1 LQLSNKSENKRFQH
15 HNPNEANMIRAI
27 AKQIMAVILLFFL
40 SLPNLSAQTTDHSVD
55 HFDLHQHQGNAWVDS
70 VFNSLSLK
78 ERIAQSMVIRTFS
91 NRDRAFYD
99 SISRIIIKYNIG
111 GLCFF
116 QGDPQQQ
123 AQLTKYWQ
131 VLSKTPLLITIDAEW
146 GLGMRLKN
154 AWSFPKQMTLGAV
167 TDNELIYRMA
177 YKIGQHCKSI
187 GTEMNFAPVVDIN
200 SNPAN
205 PVINFRSF
213 GEDPQQVAIKGAAY
227 IRGLQDA
234 GVMACAKHFPGHGDT
249 DSDSHYTLPLLNH
262 NRQVIDSIDLV
273 PFRKAMEAH
282 VSGIMT
288 AHLFIPALDARKN
301 MATSLSDKAID
312 SLMKQVMGFDGLAV
326 TDALDM
332 KGVTA
337 SHQIGEIEKM
347 AYLAG
352 NDILLL
358 PLAIGSAIDKIIKA
372 IEQGEIS
379 GEEIDARC
387 RKILTYKYITGLY
400 NFDYDDID
408 IDKIPALVN
417 DTESELITRQ
427 IYEKAIT
434 IVKNHRDLL
443 PLQRLDTLRIA
454 SVAIGSASVSTFQK
468 TLELYAPVTHFQA
481 GDAPTAAEISNLRK
495 QLQNYNLI
503 IISLESPRLLPRNN
517 YSVTQAA
524 LQLVAEIK
532 SLPSHAVL
540 DIFGNAYLLKSF
552 ADNKNLDAIVMS
564 YENNDLVKE
573 VSAQML
579 FGATGAFGS
588 LPVTVTSTYPAGTG
602 LITRPLARLRY
613 SIPEEVG
620 IDHRMLDTLDR
631 LIEKAIREKAFP
643 GAQMLLAKDG
653 VVFYNKSFGNHIY
666 NNERP
671 VQHDDL
677 YDLASLTK
685 ILATTPAIMEL
696 QDEGLFDIDQPLSV
710 YLPYLQSSNKSGMI
724 TRDAM
729 THQARLQAWIP
740 FYIKTII
747 DYKPDKRLYHS
758 KPEAGYTTQVADKL
772 YILDLYRDSI
782 FDTITSS
789 KLLKKK
795 EYKYSDLGFILL
807 YDAIQKIT
815 ATPMDVWMQNEFY
828 KPLGMTTMGYL
839 PRQRFDLNRIVPTE
853 NDTIFRKQLVHGYVH
868 DPGAAM
874 LGGVSGH
881 AGLFANANDVA
892 KMMQMYLQKGFYG
905 GRQYIKPETME
916 EFTRQQFPL
925 DDNRRGIGFD
935 KPLPVYDRAGPA
947 CKGAS
952 AASFGH
958 SGFTGTY
965 AWADP
970 DHQLVYIFLSNRV
983 YPDAGNNGLTKSNLR
998 TKLHQLV
1005 YDIIK
1010 ASTPATTPASMLLN
1024 KD

>member
-1 LQLSNKSENKRFQH
+1 
-15 HNPNEANMIRAI
+15 MIRAT
-27 AKQIMAVILLFFL
+27 AKPIMAAILLFFL
-40 SLPNLSAQTTDHSVD
+40 SLTNLSAQTAGTSGDR
-55 HFDLHQHQGNAWVDS
+55 FDLRQHEGNAWVDS

-78 ERIAQSMVIRTFS
+78 ERIAQSMVIRTYS

-99 SISRIIIKYNIG
+99 SISRIILKYNIG

-154 AWSFPKQMTLGAV
+154 AWSFPKQMTLGAIA
-167 TDNELIYRMA
+167 DNELIYRMA
-177 YKIGQHCKSI
+177 YKIGKHCQSI
-187 GTEMNFAPVVDIN
+187 GTQMNFAPVVDIN

-213 GEDPQQVAIKGAAY
+213 GENPHQVAVKGAAY

-234 GVMACAKHFPGHGDT
+234 GVMACAKHFPAHGDT
-249 DSDSHYTLPLLNH
+249 DSDPHSTLPLPNH
-262 NRQVIDSIDLV
+262 SRQVIDSIDLV
-273 PFRKAMEAH
+273 PFREAMAAH
-282 VSGIMT
+282 VSGLMA
-288 AHLFIPALDARKN
+288 AHLFIPALDARKD
-301 MATSLSDKAID
+301 MATSISDKAID
-312 SLMKQVMGFDGLAV
+312 SLMKQVMGFEGLAV

-337 SHQIGEIEKM
+337 AHQIGEIEKM

-358 PLAIGSAIDKIIKA
+358 PLAIDAAIKKIIKA
-372 IEQGEIS
+372 IDQSEIS
-379 GEEIDARC
+379 REEVDARC
-387 RKILTYKYITGLY
+387 RKILTYKYITGL
-400 NFDYDDID
+400 NTFNYDDIN
-408 IDKIPALVN
+408 IDEIPAIVN
-417 DTESELITRQ
+417 DAESELITRH
-427 IYEKAIT
+427 IYEQAVT
-434 IVKNHRDLL
+434 VVKNQTDLL
-443 PLQRLDTLRIA
+443 PLQRPDTLRIA
-454 SVAIGSASVSTFQK
+454 SVAIGSSAVSTFQK
-468 TLELYAPVTHFQA
+468 TLELFAPVTHFQA
-481 GDAPTAAEISNLRK
+481 GDAPTVAEINSLRK
-495 QLQNYNLI
+495 QLEKFNLI
-503 IISLESPRLLPRNN
+503 IVSLESPRLLPSKN
-517 YSVTQAA
+517 YSVTQSA
-524 LQLVAEIK
+524 LQLIAEIK
-532 SLPSHAVL
+532 SLPSRTVL

-552 ADNKNLDAIVMS
+552 TENRGLDAIVMS

-579 FGATGAFGS
+579 FGATGASGS
-588 LPVTVTSTYPAGTG
+588 LPVTVTKTFPAGTG
-602 LITRPLARLRY
+602 FITQPLECLRY

-620 IDHRMLDTLDR
+620 IDHRALDTLDR

-653 VVFYNKSFGNHIY
+653 VVFYNKSFGNHTY
-666 NNERP
+666 DKKQP
-671 VQHDDL
+671 VQTDDL

-685 ILATTPAIMEL
+685 ILATTPGIMKL
-696 QDEGLFDIDQPLSV
+696 HDEGSFDIDQPLSV
-710 YLPYLQSSNKSGMI
+710 YLPYLQSSNKSGII
-724 TRDAM
+724 TRDIMA
-729 THQARLQAWIP
+729 HQARLQSWVP
-740 FYIKTII
+740 FYVKTIK
-747 DYKPDKRLYHS
+747 DFQPDKMLYRS
-758 KPEAGYTTQVADKL
+758 KPEKNFSTQVANKL
-772 YILDLYRDSI
+772 FIMDAYRDSI
-782 FDTITSS
+782 YETIATS

-807 YDAIQKIT
+807 CDAIQRIT
-815 ATPMDVWMQNEFY
+815 TIPMDVWIQNEFY
-828 KPLGMTTMGYL
+828 KPMGMTTLGYL
-839 PRQRFDLNRIVPTE
+839 PLQNFSLQRIIPTE

-892 KMMQMYLQKGFYG
+892 KMMQMYLQEGFYG
-905 GRQYIKPETME
+905 GHQYLKSETIE

-925 DDNRRGIGFD
+925 DDNRRGLGFD
-935 KPLPVYDRAGPA
+935 KPLPIYDRKGPT

-952 AASFGH
+952 ADSYGH

-970 DHQLVYIFLSNRV
+970 DNQLVYIFLSNRV
-983 YPDAGNNGLTKSNLR
+983 CPDAGNNGLIKSNLR
-998 TKLHQLV
+998 TVLHQLV

-1010 ASTPATTPASMLLN
+1010 ASTPATTPASLMLN

>member
-1 LQLSNKSENKRFQH
+1 
-15 HNPNEANMIRAI
+15 MIRAT

-40 SLPNLSAQTTDHSVD
+40 SLPNLSAQTADNSAD
-55 HFDLHQHQGNAWVDS
+55 HFDLRQHEGNAWVDS

-78 ERIAQSMVIRTFS
+78 ERIAQTMVIRTFS

-146 GLGMRLKN
+146 GLGMRLKD

-167 TDNELIYRMA
+167 TDDELIYRMA
-177 YKIGQHCKSI
+177 YKIGEHCKSI
-187 GTEMNFAPVVDIN
+187 GVQMNFAPVVDIN

-213 GEDPQQVAIKGAAY
+213 GEDPQQVAVKGAAY

-262 NRQVIDSIDLV
+262 SRQVIDKIDLV
-273 PFRKAMEAH
+273 PFRAAMAAH
-282 VSGIMT
+282 VSGLMT
-288 AHLFIPALDARKN
+288 AHLFIPALDARKD

-312 SLMKQVMGFDGLAV
+312 SLMKQVMSFEGLAV

-372 IEQGEIS
+372 IDKGEIS
-379 GEEIDARC
+379 HKEIDARC
-387 RKILTYKYITGLY
+387 RKILTYKYITGLH
-400 NFDYDDID
+400 NFEYDDIN

-417 DTESELITRQ
+417 DAESELITRH
-427 IYEKAIT
+427 IYEQAVT
-434 IVKNHRDLL
+434 VVKNQRDLL

-454 SVAIGSASVSTFQK
+454 SLAIGSSVVSAFQK
-468 TLELYAPVTHFQA
+468 TLELYAPVAHFQA
-481 GDAPTAAEISNLRK
+481 GDAPMAAEISNLRQ
-495 QLQNYNLI
+495 QLEKYNLI
-503 IISLESPRLLPRNN
+503 IISLESPRLMPRNN

-524 LQLVAEIK
+524 LQLIAEIN
-532 SLPSHAVL
+532 SLPSRTVL
-540 DIFGNAYLLKSF
+540 DIFGNAYILRNFGDKK
-552 ADNKNLDAIVMS
+552 DTDAIVMS
-564 YENNDLVKE
+564 YENNELVKE

-579 FGATGAFGS
+579 FGATGASGT
-588 LPVTVTSTYPAGTG
+588 LPVTVTNAFPAGTG
-602 LITRPLARLRY
+602 FITKPLKRLRY

-620 IDHRMLDTLDR
+620 IDHRALDTLDR

-653 VVFYNKSFGNHIY
+653 VVFYNKSFGFHTY
-666 NNERP
+666 DKQQP
-671 VQHDDL
+671 VLADDL

-696 QDEGLFDIDQPLSV
+696 HDEGSFDIDQPLSV
-710 YLPYLQSSNKSGMI
+710 YLPYLQSGNKSHII
-724 TRDAM
+724 TRDIM
-729 THQARLQAWIP
+729 THQARLQSWIP
-740 FYIKTII
+740 FYIKTIK
-747 DYKPDKRLYHS
+747 DFKPNPDLYRYKP
-758 KPEAGYTTQVADKL
+758 ETGFTTQVADKL
-772 YILDLYRDSI
+772 YILNIYRDTI
-782 FDTITSS
+782 FDSIATS

-828 KPLGMTTMGYL
+828 KPMGMTTMGYL
-839 PRQRFDLNRIVPTE
+839 PLQRFDLHRIVPTE

-892 KMMQMYLQKGFYG
+892 RIMQLYLQQGFYG
-905 GRQYIKPETME
+905 GHQYIKPETIE

-935 KPLPVYDRAGPA
+935 KPLPVYDRVGPA

-970 DHQLVYIFLSNRV
+970 DNQLVYIFLSNRV

-998 TKLHQLV
+998 TRLHQLV

-1010 ASTPATTPASMLLN
+1010 ASTPATTPASLLLN

>member
-1 LQLSNKSENKRFQH
+1 MTKATLMQLIVASF
-15 HNPNEANMIRAI
+15 
-27 AKQIMAVILLFFL
+27 LFFFPIFHL
-40 SLPNLSAQTTDHSVD
+40 SGQTADDPGD
-55 HFDLHQHQGNAWVDS
+55 HFNLHHYEGNAWVDS

-78 ERIAQSMVIRTFS
+78 ERIAQSMVIRTYS

-99 SISRIIIKYNIG
+99 SISRIIIKHNIG

-123 AQLTKYWQ
+123 AQLTNYWQ

-146 GLGMRLKN
+146 GLGMRLKDS
-154 AWSFPKQMTLGAV
+154 WSFPKQMTLGAI
-167 TDNELIYRMA
+167 TDSELIYKMA
-177 YKIGQHCKSI
+177 YKIGEHCKSI
-187 GTEMNFAPVVDIN
+187 GVQMNYAPVVDIN
-200 SNPAN
+200 SNPEN

-213 GEDPQQVAIKGAAY
+213 GENPQQVTAKGAAY

-262 NRQVIDSIDLV
+262 SRSTIDSIDLV
-273 PFRKAMEAH
+273 PFREAMEAH

-288 AHLFIPALDARKN
+288 AHLFIPAIDARKD

-312 SLMKQVMGFDGLAV
+312 SLMKKVMGFDGLAV

-332 KGVTA
+332 KGVTNA
-337 SHQIGEIEKM
+337 HQIGEIEKM

-358 PLAIGSAIDKIIKA
+358 PLAIDAAIKKIIKA
-372 IEQGEIS
+372 IDQGEIS
-379 GEEIDARC
+379 REEVEARC
-387 RKILTYKYITGLY
+387 RKILTYKYITGLN
-400 NFDYDDID
+400 NFNYDDIV

-417 DTESELITRQ
+417 DAESELITRH
-427 IYEKAIT
+427 IYEQAVT
-434 IVKNHRDLL
+434 VVKNQNNLL

-454 SVAIGSASVSTFQK
+454 SVAIGSSAVSAFQK
-468 TLELYAPVTHFQA
+468 MLALYAPVTHFQA
-481 GDAPTAAEISNLRK
+481 GDSPTAAEINSLLK
-495 QLQNYNLI
+495 QLSKFNLI

-524 LQLVAEIK
+524 LQLIAEIK
-532 SLPSHAVL
+532 SLPSHAVI
-540 DIFGNAYLLKSF
+540 DIFGNAYLLKNF
-552 ADNKNLDAIVMS
+552 TENNGLDAIVMS

-579 FGATGAFGS
+579 FGATGASGA
-588 LPVTVTSTYPAGTG
+588 LPVTVTATFQAGTG
-602 LITRPLARLRY
+602 FITKPLERLRY

-620 IDHRMLDTLDR
+620 IDHRSLDTLDR
-631 LIEKAIREKAFP
+631 LIEKAIRDKAFP
-643 GAQMLLAKDG
+643 GAQLLLVKDG
-653 VVFYNKSFGNHIY
+653 VAFYNKSFGYHTY
-666 NNERP
+666 DKTLP
-671 VQHDDL
+671 VQANDL

-696 QDEGLFDIDQPLSV
+696 SNQGLFDIDQPLSV

-724 TRDAM
+724 TRDVMA
-729 THQARLQAWIP
+729 HQARLQAWIP
-740 FYIKTII
+740 FYINTIK
-747 DYKPDKRLYHS
+747 DFKPDKNLYRN
-758 KPEAGYTTQVADKL
+758 KAETDYTTPVADKIF
-772 YILDLYRDSI
+772 ILNAYRDSI
-782 FDTITSS
+782 FDTITAS

-795 EYKYSDLGFILL
+795 EYKYSDLGFYLL

-815 ATPMDVWMQNEFY
+815 ATPMDVWIQNEFY
-828 KPLGMTTMGYL
+828 KPMGMTTMGYL
-839 PRQRFDLNRIVPTE
+839 PLQRFDLKRIVPTE
-853 NDTIFRKQLVHGYVH
+853 NDTLFRKQLVHGYVH

-905 GRQYIKPETME
+905 GYQYLKPETTE

-935 KPLPVYDRAGPA
+935 KPLPIYDRKGPT
-947 CKGAS
+947 CKSAS
-952 AASFGH
+952 AESFGH

-965 AWADP
+965 AWVDP
-970 DHQLVYIFLSNRV
+970 DNHLVYIFLSNRV
-983 YPDAGNNGLTKSNLR
+983 YPNAGNNELTKSNLR
-998 TKLHQLV
+998 TKLHQLA

-1010 ASTPATTPASMLLN
+1010 ASTPATTPASLLLN
-1024 KD
+1024 KDQ

>member
-1 LQLSNKSENKRFQH
+1 
-15 HNPNEANMIRAI
+15 MIRAT
-27 AKQIMAVILLFFL
+27 AKLIMAATLLFFL
-40 SLPNLSAQTTDHSVD
+40 SSTNLSAQTADNSAGG
-55 HFDLHQHQGNAWVDS
+55 FDLRQHEGNAWVDS

-177 YKIGQHCKSI
+177 YKIGEHCKSI
-187 GTEMNFAPVVDIN
+187 GTQMNYAPVVDIN

-262 NRQVIDSIDLV
+262 SRQTIDSIDLV
-273 PFRKAMEAH
+273 PFRAAMAAH
-282 VSGIMT
+282 VSGLMT
-288 AHLFIPALDARKN
+288 AHLYIPALDARKD
-301 MATSLSDKAID
+301 MATSISDKAID
-312 SLMKQVMGFDGLAV
+312 SLMKQVMGFEGLAI

-337 SHQIGEIEKM
+337 AHQIGEIEKM

-358 PLAIGSAIDKIIKA
+358 PLAINAAINKIIKA
-372 IEQGEIS
+372 IDQGEI
-379 GEEIDARC
+379 GREEVDARC
-387 RKILTYKYITGLY
+387 RKILTYKYITGL
-400 NFDYDDID
+400 NTFDYDDID

-427 IYEKAIT
+427 IYEQAVT
-434 IVKNHRDLL
+434 IVKNQHDLL
-443 PLQRLDTLRIA
+443 PLKRLDTLRIA
-454 SVAIGSASVSTFQK
+454 SVAIGSSAVSAFQK

-481 GDAPTAAEISNLRK
+481 GDAPTAAEINNLRK
-495 QLQNYNLI
+495 QLQNFNLI

-524 LQLVAEIK
+524 LQLIAEIK
-532 SLPSHAVL
+532 SLPSHTVL
-540 DIFGNAYLLKSF
+540 DIFGNAYILKSF
-552 ADNKNLDAIVMS
+552 ADNKDLDAIVMS
-564 YENNDLVKE
+564 YENNDLVKD

-579 FGATGAFGS
+579 FGATGASGS
-588 LPVTVTSTYPAGTG
+588 LPVSVTSTYPAGTG
-602 LITRPLARLRY
+602 FITRPLERLRY

-620 IDHRMLDTLDR
+620 IDHRALDTLDR
-631 LIEKAIREKAFP
+631 LIEKAIRDKAFP
-643 GAQMLLAKDG
+643 GAQLLLAKDG

-666 NNERP
+666 NNNQP
-671 VQHDDL
+671 VQTDDL

-685 ILATTPAIMEL
+685 ILATTPAVMKL
-696 QDEGLFDIDQPLSV
+696 HDEGAFDIDQPLSA
-710 YLPYLQSSNKSGMI
+710 YLPYLQSSNKSGTI
-724 TRDAM
+724 TRDIM

-740 FYIKTII
+740 FYINTIK
-747 DYKPDKRLYHS
+747 DFQPDKTLYRS
-758 KPEAGYTTQVADKL
+758 KPEKNFSTQVADKL
-772 YILDLYRDSI
+772 FIMDAYRDSI
-782 FDTITSS
+782 FDTIVTS

-815 ATPMDVWMQNEFY
+815 ATPMDIWMQNEFY
-828 KPLGMTTMGYL
+828 KPMGMTTMGYL
-839 PRQRFDLNRIVPTE
+839 PRQRFDLQRIVPTE
-853 NDTIFRKQLVHGYVH
+853 NDTLFRKQLVHGYVH

-892 KMMQMYLQKGFYG
+892 RMMQMYLQQGFYG
-905 GRQYIKPETME
+905 GDQYVKPETME

-935 KPLPVYDRAGPA
+935 KPLPVYDRVGPT

-952 AASFGH
+952 ADSFGH

-970 DHQLVYIFLSNRV
+970 DNQLVYVFLSNRV

-1010 ASTPATTPASMLLN
+1010 ASTPATTPASLLLN
-1024 KD
+1024 QD

>member
-1 LQLSNKSENKRFQH
+1 
-15 HNPNEANMIRAI
+15 MIRAT

-40 SLPNLSAQTTDHSVD
+40 SSPNLSAQSADNSAD
-55 HFDLHQHQGNAWVDS
+55 HFDLRQHEGNAWVDS
-70 VFNSLSLK
+70 VFNSLSLN

-146 GLGMRLKN
+146 GLGMRLKD

-177 YKIGQHCKSI
+177 YKIGEHCKSI
-187 GTEMNFAPVVDIN
+187 GTQMNFAPVVDIN

-213 GEDPQQVAIKGAAY
+213 GEDPQQVAAKGAVY

-262 NRQVIDSIDLV
+262 SRQVIDSIDLV
-273 PFRKAMEAH
+273 PFREAMEAH
-282 VSGIMT
+282 ISGIMT
-288 AHLFIPALDARKN
+288 AHLFIPALDARKD
-301 MATSLSDKAID
+301 MATSISEKAID
-312 SLMKQVMGFDGLAV
+312 SLMKQVMGFEGLAI

-352 NDILLL
+352 NDIVLL

-372 IEQGEIS
+372 IDKGEIS
-379 GEEIDARC
+379 REEVDARC
-387 RKILTYKYITGLY
+387 RKILTYKYITGLN

-417 DTESELITRQ
+417 DAESELITRN
-427 IYEKAIT
+427 IYEQAVT
-434 IVKNHRDLL
+434 IVKNHDDLL

-454 SVAIGSASVSTFQK
+454 SVAIGSAVVSAFQK
-468 TLELYAPVTHFQA
+468 TLGLYAPVAHFQA
-481 GDAPTAAEISNLRK
+481 GDAPTASEISNLRK
-495 QLQNYNLI
+495 QLENYNLI
-503 IISLESPRLLPRNN
+503 IVSLESPRLLPGKN

-524 LQLVAEIK
+524 LQLITEIK
-532 SLPSHAVL
+532 SLPARSVL
-540 DIFGNAYLLKSF
+540 DVFGNAYLLRSF
-552 ADNKNLDAIVMS
+552 TESSGLDAIVMS

-579 FGATGAFGS
+579 FGATGASGA
-588 LPVTVTSTYPAGTG
+588 LPVTVTATFPAGTG
-602 LITRPLARLRY
+602 FITQPLERLRY
-613 SIPEEVG
+613 SIPEAVG
-620 IDHRMLDTLDR
+620 IDHRALDTLDQ

-643 GAQMLLAKDG
+643 GAQILLAKDG
-653 VVFYNKSFGNHIY
+653 VVFYNKFFGFHTY
-666 NNERP
+666 DKQQP
-671 VQHDDL
+671 VHANDL

-696 QDEGLFDIDQPLSV
+696 HDKGAFDIDQPLSV
-710 YLPYLQSSNKSGMI
+710 YLPYLQSSNKSGNI
-724 TRDAM
+724 TRDIM

-740 FYIKTII
+740 FYSNTIK
-747 DYKPDKRLYHS
+747 DFKPDKTLYRS
-758 KPEAGYTTQVADKL
+758 KPETGFTTQVTDKL
-772 YILDLYRDSI
+772 YILNSYRDTI
-782 FDTITSS
+782 FDTIVTS

-815 ATPMDVWMQNEFY
+815 ATPMDVWLQNEFY
-828 KPLGMTTMGYL
+828 KPMGMTTMGYL
-839 PRQRFDLNRIVPTE
+839 PLERFDLQRLIPTE
-853 NDTIFRKQLVHGYVH
+853 NDTAFRKQLVHGYVH

-892 KMMQMYLQKGFYG
+892 KMMQMYLQNGYYG
-905 GRQYIKPETME
+905 GDQYIQPETIE
-916 EFTRQQFPL
+916 EFTQQQFPL
-925 DDNRRGIGFD
+925 DDNRRGLGFD
-935 KPLPVYDRAGPA
+935 KPLPVYDRVGPT

-952 AASFGH
+952 AESFGH

-970 DHQLVYIFLSNRV
+970 DNQLAYVFLSNRV
-983 YPDAGNNGLTKSNLR
+983 YPDAGNNDLTKSNLR

-1010 ASTPATTPASMLLN
+1010 ASTPATTPESLLLN

>member
-1 LQLSNKSENKRFQH
+1 MTKTTLMQLIVASF
-15 HNPNEANMIRAI
+15 
-27 AKQIMAVILLFFL
+27 LFFFPIFHL
-40 SLPNLSAQTTDHSVD
+40 SGQTTDDAGD
-55 HFDLHQHQGNAWVDS
+55 HFNLHHYEGNAWVDS

-78 ERIAQSMVIRTFS
+78 ERIAQSMVIRTYS
-91 NRDRAFYD
+91 NRERAFYD

-123 AQLTKYWQ
+123 AQLTNYWQ

-146 GLGMRLKN
+146 GLGMRLKDS
-154 AWSFPKQMTLGAV
+154 WSFPKQMTLGAM
-167 TDNELIYRMA
+167 TDNDLIYKMA
-177 YKIGQHCKSI
+177 YKIGEHCKSI
-187 GTEMNFAPVVDIN
+187 GVQMNYAPVVDIN

-213 GEDPQQVAIKGAAY
+213 GEDPQQVAAKGAAY
-227 IRGLQDA
+227 IRGLQAA

-249 DSDSHYTLPLLNH
+249 DSDSHYTLPQLNH
-262 NRQVIDSIDLV
+262 SRKVIDEIDLV
-273 PFRKAMEAH
+273 PFRAAMAAH
-282 VSGIMT
+282 VGGIMT
-288 AHLFIPALDARKN
+288 AHLFIPALDARKD

-312 SLMKQVMGFDGLAV
+312 SLMKQVMGFEGLAV

-332 KGVTA
+332 KGVTSA
-337 SHQIGEIEKM
+337 HQIGEIEKM

-358 PLAIGSAIDKIIKA
+358 PLAIDAAIKKIIKA
-372 IEQGEIS
+372 IDNGEIS
-379 GEEIDARC
+379 REEVDARC
-387 RKILTYKYITGLY
+387 RKILTYKYITGLN
-400 NFDYDDID
+400 NFNYDDIV

-417 DTESELITRQ
+417 DAESELITRH
-427 IYEKAIT
+427 IYEQAVT
-434 IVKNHRDLL
+434 VVKNQNNLL

-454 SVAIGSASVSTFQK
+454 SLAIGRSSVSAFQK
-468 TLELYAPVTHFQA
+468 TLALYAPVTHFQA
-481 GDAPTAAEISNLRK
+481 GDAPTTAEISALKK
-495 QLQNYNLI
+495 QLSKYNLI
-503 IISLESPRLLPRNN
+503 IISLESPRLLPTKN
-517 YSVTQAA
+517 YSVTQSA
-524 LQLVAEIK
+524 LQLIAEIK

-540 DIFGNAYLLKSF
+540 DIFGNAYILKSF
-552 ADNKNLDAIVMS
+552 TENKGLDAIVMS

-579 FGATGAFGS
+579 FGATGASGA
-588 LPVTVTSTYPAGTG
+588 LPVTVTATFPAGTSF
-602 LITRPLARLRY
+602 ITKPLERLRY

-620 IDHRMLDTLDR
+620 INHQSLDTLDL
-631 LIEKAIREKAFP
+631 LIEKAIRDKAFP

-653 VVFYNKSFGNHIY
+653 VVFYNKSFGNQTY
-666 NNERP
+666 NNKQP
-671 VQHDDL
+671 INDDDL

-696 QDEGLFDIDQPLSV
+696 SDEGLFDIDQPLSV
-710 YLPYLQSSNKSGMI
+710 YLPYLQGSNKSGMI
-724 TRDAM
+724 TRDVM
-729 THQARLQAWIP
+729 THQAKLQSWVP
-740 FYIKTII
+740 FYVNTIK
-747 DYKPDKRLYHS
+747 DYKPDKNIYRYKS
-758 KPEAGYTTQVADKL
+758 ETDYSTPVADQL
-772 YILDLYRDSI
+772 FIQNTYRNVI
-782 FDTITSS
+782 FDTITTS
-789 KLLKKK
+789 KLLKTK

-807 YDAIQKIT
+807 CDAIQKIT
-815 ATPMDVWMQNEFY
+815 ATPMDVWIQNEFY
-828 KPLGMTTMGYL
+828 KPMGMTTMGYL
-839 PRQRFDLNRIVPTE
+839 PLQRFDLKRIVPTE
-853 NDTIFRKQLVHGYVH
+853 NDTIFRKQVVHGYVH

-881 AGLFANANDVA
+881 AGLFSNANDVA

-905 GRQYIKPETME
+905 GHQYIKPGTMD

-935 KPLPVYDRAGPA
+935 KPLPVYSTKGPV

-970 DHQLVYIFLSNRV
+970 DNQLVYVFLSNRV
-983 YPDAGNNGLTKSNLR
+983 YPSASNTELTKSNLR
-998 TKLHQLV
+998 TKLHQLA

-1010 ASTPATTPASMLLN
+1010 ASSPATTPAPLMLN
-1024 KD
+1024 KN